1 VAQLTIF
8 GSRVNLKWSGLKNLH
23 VKVSG
28 RQRKKFENLRIC
40 RRESYYS
47 GMKLLLF
54 LLFLPG
60 LAQAKFTL
68 EAVSGGAQVEAWLQ
82 EASLRLPNS
91 VKQVIDRKLTVSFR
105 PLADGQTGN
114 TIWGRVS
121 FNRLRGK
128 KSAHRIELNDKL
140 LARIASG
147 DKAEREHALGTLLHE
162 IGHIYDFQ
170 NALAPKEKEF
180 LSNCFP
186 EQDNLMGA
194 TCEQLLQKQY
204 SLSDSPL
211 FLKLTGWKRKG
222 IFRQRHRNVNQLNR
236 RSIDLY
242 ELKNPQEAF
251 AVNFE
256 FFLLDSEFQ
265 CRKPSL
271 HRYFVQ
277 AFSHEPFPGVK
288 CDQET
293 RVPSLRL
300 GDGRIQFF
308 DLNPDRIYQIHYL
321 FAGKG
326 KNIMSRWGHSM
337 LRIVS
342 CAPHRR
348 EVNEECMKD
357 RAHHVVISFR
367 ADITNFQISYWKG
380 LTGKYPSKLFL
391 MPLAEVLKEYTQG
404 ELRDVYSIPLKMN
417 PHQQRV
423 FVEETL
429 ARYWNYEGKYY
440 FLSNNCADET
450 LNLLKHVYPEF
461 ALFRDLNVITP
472 LGLDRS
478 LKRLGLVET
487 EIFQDPENA
496 RRRGYLF
503 ESNLKN
509 LTAIHAE
516 LKTQGLLS
524 RELSDAR
531 RLVER
536 STSDQRQ
543 GWLEAVMKL
552 RPDQGKGLLGKL
564 VFLEDAILNM
574 KLKQMDKRLG
584 EVLFEQ
590 QRLGAGAFTDYQKLE
605 QLQEQLLT
613 VELDRGYGLPLKA
626 DQVFTLREDQG
637 PVALEIKQTQQQLMQ
652 GLMEMFRPQYD
663 ELQRI
668 QEHKNLLLTNLIN
681 F

>member
-1 VAQLTIF
+1 
-8 GSRVNLKWSGLKNLH
+8 VNLKRIDLKKLH
-23 VKVSG
+23 VKVSVS
-28 RQRKKFENLRIC
+28 QRKKFEYISICLRQG
-40 RRESYYS
+40 YYS
-47 GMKLLLF
+47 NMKLLLF

-60 LAQAKFTL
+60 LAQAKFAL
-68 EAVSGGAQVEAWLQ
+68 EAVSGEAEVEALLEQ
-82 EASLRLPNS
+82 ASLRLPPS
-91 VKQVIDRKLTVSFR
+91 VKQIIDRKLTVSFR
-105 PLADGQTGN
+105 PLPNSQSGN
-114 TIWGRVS
+114 PVWGRVS
-121 FNRLRGK
+121 YNRLRGK

-140 LARIASG
+140 LARLRSG
-147 DKAEREHALGTLLHE
+147 EENEQQHALGTLLHE

-170 NALAPKEKEF
+170 NVLAPGEKQF
-180 LSNCFP
+180 LPNCSP
-186 EQDNLMGA
+186 EQGSTWGA
-194 TCEQLLQKQY
+194 TCEQLLRKQY
-204 SLSDSPL
+204 SISDSPL

-222 IFRQRHRNVNQLNR
+222 IFRQRLRNVNQLNR
-236 RSIDLY
+236 RSLDLY

-308 DLNPDRIYQIHYL
+308 DLNPDRIYQVHYL

-337 LRIVS
+337 LRIVT

-348 EVNEECMKD
+348 EVSEECMKD

-404 ELRDVYSIPLKMN
+404 ELRDVYSIPLKMDRR
-417 PHQQRV
+417 QQRI

-429 ARYWNYEGKYY
+429 TRYWNYEGKYY

-461 ALFRDLNVITP
+461 ASFRDLNVITP

-478 LKRLGLVET
+478 LKRLGMVET
-487 EIFQDPENA
+487 EIFQDLENA
-496 RRRGYLF
+496 RRRGYFF

-509 LTAIHAE
+509 LSAIHAA
-516 LKTQGLLS
+516 LQGQGLLS

-536 STSDQRQ
+536 SRPDQRQ
-543 GWLEAVMKL
+543 DWLEVVMKL
-552 RPDQGKGLLGKL
+552 GPDQGKGLLGKL

-574 KLKQMDKRLG
+574 KFKQMDKRLG

-590 QRLGAGAFTDYQKLE
+590 QRLGAGAFSDYQKLE

-613 VELDRGYGLPLKA
+613 VELERGYGLPLKS
-626 DQVFTLREDQG
+626 DQLFTLSQDQG
-637 PVALEIKQTQQQLMQ
+637 TLALEIKQTQQQLMQ
-652 GLMEMFRPQYD
+652 GLMEMFRPQYQ